1 MAWHGIAF
9 NFISFSFSPCQFSLS
24 VGFVVCRCVFSVLF
38 FVLLFFIRVGLDLSA
53 HESISYCHEV
63 FNLFAFIAV
72 VLWVAQKSRQLF
84 GIIIIVQNACVQY
97 FSYYLV
103 NSSQIDDGLNKSPR
117 HKRAKVVEV
126 SWQRKVINYCIRF
139 STHKFG
145 SCFTRKS
152 YSHTRFWVVAAL
164 KFNFQFQIACY
175 CNGSYLFFT
184 QTHTLIL
191 ALSRSLNRLV
201 HSFVRSICL
210 SLSLSLI

>member
-126 SWQRKVINYCIRF
+126 SWQRKVTNYCIRF

-152 YSHTRFWVVAAL
+152 YSHTRFWVVVAL

-201 HSFVRSICL
+201 HSFVQSVSRSHYR
-210 SLSLSLI
+210 